1 MVARSQAPPS
11 LMKRREARQDA
22 PRDGSAAVTSAYDTE
37 ELEDLVSALFR
48 RWPSL
53 NDEEMT
59 SLRDLYDELI
69 RRAKGHYGGLS

>member
-1 MVARSQAPPS
+1 
-11 LMKRREARQDA
+11 MKRREARQDA
-22 PRDGSAAVTSAYDTE
+22 PRDGSSAYATE